1 MSIEVKKDA
10 VSRRTILKGVASGGV
25 GLLAGGTLRA
35 IFGSDEKAPT
45 EAALISDRV
54 RFTARTNDETG
65 LNIAQALADAYRA
78 ETGIDV
84 TMQGSGDTSAFQ
96 DGISDYLKR
105 KPDDAFQWM
114 AGFRT
119 NFRAD
124 QGLLVDLSENI
135 KNLGNQIP
143 SGFVAGSTNPTDGK
157 QYIIP
162 TTWYPWALH
171 YRKSTLKEVGLDP
184 EGLDDW
190 DDFMQLL
197 EGTKKKG
204 LIGYALGDKGGWEA
218 MGTFSILNTRL
229 NGYNYH
235 VDLLNGRAKWTDQKT
250 IDVFNQFAML
260 IPYMNKNVLDIS
272 WDGMRDLLL
281 QKKCGAIMMGS
292 WWANDFKD
300 KSQEDYDDLW
310 IVPFPEINPEF
321 GRDTIDAPVDG
332 VCAAVN
338 SANPSGGAA
347 FAEWCGSENGMLA
360 AQAAGDES
368 LFANS
373 RLDSSGYDAFNKQKL
388 ALITQAKVVM
398 NFLDRDCRND
408 FAGPVIGIQIQN
420 FLKNPTEINKIVDEM
435 QAAWDDLRA
444 PA

>member
-1 MSIEVKKDA
+1 MSNEVMENG
-10 VSRRTILKGVASGGV
+10 VSRRTVLKGAALGGIGLV
-25 GLLAGGTLRA
+25 GGGTLLSSC
-35 IFGSDEKAPT
+35 GSDKASGP
-45 EAALISDRV
+45 V
-54 RFTARTNDETG
+54 KFTARTNDETG
-65 LNIAQALADAYRA
+65 LKIAQALADAYKA

-84 TMQGSGDTSAFQ
+84 TMQGSGDTNAFQ
-96 DGISDYLKR
+96 DGISQYLQGT
-105 KPDDAFQWM
+105 PDDAFQWM

-135 KNLGNQIP
+135 KNLGDQMP
-143 SGFVAGSTNPTDGK
+143 AGFVSGATNPSDGK

-162 TTWYPWALH
+162 TTWYPWGLH
-171 YRKSTLKEVGLDP
+171 YRKSTMQELGMDP
-184 EGLDDW
+184 ENIANW
-190 DDFMQLL
+190 DDFMKMLD
-197 EGTKKKG
+197 GTQKKG

-218 MGTFSILNTRL
+218 MGTFSILNVRM
-229 NGYNYH
+229 NGYTYH
-235 VDLLNGRAKWTDQKT
+235 IDLLNGRAKWTDQKT

-292 WWANDFKD
+292 WWANDFKA

-321 GRDTIDAPVDG
+321 GRDSIDAPVDG
-332 VCAAVN
+332 VSAAAN
-338 SANPSGGAA
+338 GANPEGGAA

-360 AQAAGDES
+360 AQAAGDTS
-368 LFANS
+368 LYANS
-373 RLDSSGYDAFNKQKL
+373 RLDTSEYDAFNKQKL
-388 ALITQAKVVM
+388 AVIGEAKNVM

-408 FAGPVIGIQIQN
+408 FAGTIVGPSIQN
-420 FLKNPTEINKIVDEM
+420 FLKNPKDVNKIVDDM
-435 QAAWDDLRA
+435 QAAWDAL
-444 PA
+444 PPLS